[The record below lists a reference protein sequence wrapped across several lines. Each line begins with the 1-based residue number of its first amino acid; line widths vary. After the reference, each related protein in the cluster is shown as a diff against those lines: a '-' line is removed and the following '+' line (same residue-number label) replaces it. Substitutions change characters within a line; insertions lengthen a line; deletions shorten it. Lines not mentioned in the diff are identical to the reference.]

1 MSNDPFLSSDELR
14 ILTKAGSGVHQIVRL
29 KQMGIPF
36 TVDPYETPFVAR
48 VDYLKYVLS
57 GSGKVDSGDNGCD
70 SGIGEKSANL
80 GS

>member
-1 MSNDPFLSSDELR
+1 M
-14 ILTKAGSGVHQIVRL
+14 RL

-57 GSGKVDSGDNGCD
+57 GSGKVDSGDHGCD